1 MANDEVFDHVQREID
16 LLTAAIKSA
25 REDQELSENLSMA
38 QYILQWVQDPVRI
51 PRPTD
56 IIPVE
61 LRKRRREKF
70 ELSLNVALQDHTE
83 TLK

>member
-1 MANDEVFDHVQREID
+1 MGFIQREID
-16 LLTAAIKSA
+16 LLIEAIKSA
-25 REDQELSENLSMA
+25 GEDQELAEELSMA
-38 QYILQWVQDPVRI
+38 QYILQWAQDPVRL

-70 ELSLNVALQDHTE
+70 ELSFNAALQDQTE
-83 TLK
+83 ALK